1 MKIFFRT
8 LFFLLILINSVN
20 SEVIKNIKVDGNQR
34 ISTETI
40 KIFTELELNKD
51 YDLNELN
58 DVVKRLYITNYFEN
72 INIKILNNVLYIN
85 VIENPIVQSLK
96 FEGVK
101 NKRILEVLRDKTQ
114 IKEKSPFI
122 ENKVKRDVEIV
133 NNILRTN
140 GYYFSKVSSKYIK
153 NDNNTIDLIF
163 EIDLGEKA
171 FIKKITFIGD
181 KKIKDNKLRKIIVSE
196 EAKFWKFI
204 SNKKFLDI
212 NRIKLDETLLYNY
225 YKNRGY
231 YNVKIDSSSAIII
244 NETDFELIFNINSG
258 KKYYFGDVN
267 LLIPDEYSEES
278 FNKIIGVMDD
288 LEAKVYSLQKIKKL
302 LNKIDEIALT
312 KEFEFINAK
321 YDEVIKG
328 DKIYLNIKLEEL
340 DKFYVEK
347 INIYGNY
354 ITNENVLRNLLVV
367 DEGDPY
373 NKILVNKSINN
384 IKSKRIFKEVKKQVV
399 DGSSNDLKIINIT
412 VDEQATGEISAG
424 AGAGTSGNTLSFGI
438 KENNYL
444 GSGVKVN
451 TQFSFSD
458 TGTQA
463 KLSTN
468 NPNYNNSD
476 RSLFTSIE
484 TSKSDQMSRF
494 GYKTTKTG
502 FSFGTNFEQYEDIY
516 FSPSFSNYL
525 ETLKTSST
533 ASEAKKKQKGDYFD
547 SSFNYGLTLNKLN
560 QNFQPTSGFISKF
573 YQSLP
578 IYSDDY
584 SVENRYEYA
593 KFVSPNDNAILSFRF
608 FAHSINSVA
617 GDDVRVSKR
626 LYIPGK
632 RLKGFEYGKI
642 GPKDSGDY
650 IGGNFATAFNFTT
663 TLPGFLSNLEDLD
676 FSFFIDAGN
685 VWGVD
690 YDSSLDNNNKI
701 RSSTGLAVDWF
712 TPVGPLSF
720 SLSQPI
726 TKSSS
731 DTTETFRFDIGTT
744 F

>member
-1 MKIFFRT
+1 MRILFKIILV
-8 LFFLLILINSVN
+8 LFIFINFAN
-20 SEVIKNIKVDGNQR
+20 SEIIKSIKVDGNKR

-40 KIFTELELNKD
+40 KIFTELKINND
-51 YDLNELN
+51 YDVNEIN
-58 DVVKRLYITNYFEN
+58 EVVKKLYSTNYFEN
-72 INIKILNNVLYIN
+72 IKIKVSNNTLYIA
-85 VIENPIVQSLK
+85 VIENPIVQTIK
-96 FEGVK
+96 FDGVK
-101 NKRILEVLRDKTQ
+101 NKRILEVLRDKTI

-140 GYYFSKVSSKYIK
+140 GYYFSKVLSKFIE

-163 EIDLGEKA
+163 DIDLGEKA

-181 KKIKDNKLRKIIVSE
+181 KRIKDNKLRKIIVSE
-196 EAKFWKFI
+196 EAKFWKFL

-212 NRIKLDETLLYNY
+212 NRIKLDENLLYNY

-231 YNVKIDSSSAIII
+231 YNVNIDSSSAIII

-258 KKYYFGDVN
+258 EKYYFGDIN
-267 LLIPDEYSEES
+267 LTIPDEYSAES
-278 FNKIIGVMDD
+278 FSKISSVMKKLKD
-288 LEAKVYSLQKIKKL
+288 EIYSLQKIKKI

-321 YDEVIKG
+321 YDEIVKG
-328 DKIYLNIKLEEL
+328 NKINLNIKLEEL

-347 INIYGNY
+347 VNIYGNY
-354 ITNENVLRNLLVV
+354 ITNENVLRNLMLV

-373 NKILVNKSINN
+373 NNILLNKSINN
-384 IKSKRIFKEVKKQVV
+384 IKSRRLFKEVSKKVEN
-399 DGSSNDLKIINIT
+399 GSSNNLKIINIT

-424 AGAGTSGNTLSFGI
+424 AGAGTSGQTISFGI

-458 TGTQA
+458 TGLQA

-468 NPNYNNSD
+468 NPNFKNTD

-484 TSKSDQMSRF
+484 TSQLDQMTRF
-494 GYKTTKTG
+494 GYKTTRTG

-516 FSPSFSNYL
+516 FSPSFSNYI

-533 ASEAKKKQKGDYFD
+533 ASAAKKKQKGDYFD
-547 SSFNYGLTLNKLN
+547 STFNYALTLNKLN
-560 QNFQPTSGFISKF
+560 QNFQPTAGFRSTF
-573 YQSLP
+573 SQSIP
-578 IYSDDY
+578 IYSEDY
-584 SVENRYEYA
+584 SIENRYDYA
-593 KFVSPNDNAILSFRF
+593 KFFSPNDNAILSFRF
-608 FAHSINSVA
+608 LAHSINSIA
-617 GDDVRVSKR
+617 GDDVRISKR
-626 LYIPGK
+626 LYIPSK

-642 GPKDSGDY
+642 GPKDAGDFV
-650 IGGNFATAFNFTT
+650 GGNFATALNFGT
-663 TLPGFLSNLEDLD
+663 TLPGLLSNLEDVD
-676 FSFFIDAGN
+676 FSFFVDAAN

-690 YDSSLDNNNKI
+690 YNSSLDNNSKI

-712 TPVGPLSF
+712 TPIGPLSF
-720 SLSQPI
+720 SLAQPI
-726 TKSSS
+726 TKASS
-731 DTTETFRFDIGTT
+731 DVTETLRFDIGTT

>member
-1 MKIFFRT
+1 MKIIFKT
-8 LFFLLILINSVN
+8 LFFLFILINFSN
-20 SEVIKNIKVDGNQR
+20 SEIIDDIKVDGNKR

-51 YDLNELN
+51 YSLNELN
-58 DVVKRLYITNYFEN
+58 DVVKKLYITNYFKN
-72 INIKILNNVLYIN
+72 INIKISNNTLYI
-85 VIENPIVQSLK
+85 VVTENPIVQSLK
-96 FEGVK
+96 FDGVK
-101 NKRILEVLRDKTQ
+101 NKRILEVLRDKTL

-140 GYYFSKVSSKYIK
+140 GYYFAKVASKFIE
-153 NDNNTIDLIF
+153 NENNTIDLIF
-163 EIDLGEKA
+163 DIDLGDKA

-181 KKIKDNKLRKIIVSE
+181 KKFKDNKLRKIIVSE
-196 EAKFWKFI
+196 ETKFWKFI

-212 NRIKLDETLLYNY
+212 NRIKLDENLLFNF

-231 YNVKIDSSSAIII
+231 FNVKIDSSSAIII

-267 LLIPDEYSEES
+267 LIIPDDYSPES
-278 FNKIIGVMDD
+278 FSKITNVMNKLKNEIYSMQ
-288 LEAKVYSLQKIKKL
+288 KVKKI

-321 YDEVIKG
+321 YDEIVK
-328 DKIYLNIKLEEL
+328 DNKIHLNIKLEEL

-354 ITNENVLRNLLVV
+354 ITNENVLRNLLLV

-384 IKSKRIFKEVKKQVV
+384 IKSKRIFKKVIKKVE
-399 DGSSNDLKIINIT
+399 DGSTDNLKIINIT
-412 VDEQATGEISAG
+412 VDEQATGEIAAG
-424 AGAGTSGNTLSFGI
+424 AGAGTSGQTISFGI
-438 KENNYL
+438 KENNYM

-458 TGTQA
+458 TGVEA

-468 NPNYNNSD
+468 NPNYKNTD

-484 TSKSDQMSRF
+484 TSKLDQMSRF
-494 GYKTTKTG
+494 GYETTKTG
-502 FSFGTNFEQYEDIY
+502 FSFGTNFEQYEDLY
-516 FSPSFSNYL
+516 FSPSFSNYF
-525 ETLKTSST
+525 ETLKTSSL
-533 ASEAKKKQKGDYFD
+533 ASDAKKKQKGDYFD
-547 SSFNYGLTLNKLN
+547 STFNYGLTLNKLN
-560 QNFQPTSGFISKF
+560 QNFQPTSGFRSTF
-573 YQSLP
+573 AQSIP

-584 SVENRYEYA
+584 SIENRYDFA
-593 KFVSPNDNAILSFRF
+593 KFISPSDNAILSFRF
-608 FAHSINSVA
+608 LAHSINSLA

-626 LYIPGK
+626 LYIPSK

-642 GPKDSGDY
+642 GPKDAGDY
-650 IGGNFATAFNFTT
+650 IGGNFATAINFAT
-663 TLPGFLSNLEDLD
+663 TLPGLLSDLEDVD
-676 FSFFIDAGN
+676 FSFFVDAGN

-690 YDSSLDNNNKI
+690 YNSSLDNNSKI

-712 TPVGPLSF
+712 TPIGPLSF

-726 TKSSS
+726 TKSST
-731 DTTETFRFDIGTT
+731 DTTETLRFDIGTT